1 MSLVGI
7 VLFGALMGMSHT
19 LEADHLAAVA
29 SLATRA
35 KSLAEGVRIG
45 IAWGLGHS
53 LTLFVFGSIVLAV
66 DAVVPERLAFAL
78 ELGVGVMLVLLGA
91 DVCRRLLIR
100 KVHFHAHR
108 HEDGMAH
115 FHAHAHELGTSG
127 RGHAEELHE
136 HSHHKPIRALLV
148 GVVHGL
154 AGSAALVLLALERA
168 PSFAAGL
175 GYIAVFGLGST
186 LGMGILSA
194 AISVPLRITAAR
206 LTRLHRAVEGLV
218 GVATLLLGI
227 FVVYRHFVMLTS
239 L

>member
-35 KSLAEGVRIG
+35 KSAAEGVRMG
-45 IAWGLGHS
+45 VAWGLGHS
-53 LTLFVFGSIVLAV
+53 LTLFLFGAVVLAV
-66 DAVVPERLAFAL
+66 DAVVPERLAAAL
-78 ELGVGVMLVLLGA
+78 ELGAGVMLVVLGA
-91 DVCRRLLIR
+91 DVCRRLVRRRVHFHLHR
-100 KVHFHAHR
+100 HEGGTTHFHAHSHQTGKSR
-108 HEDGMAH
+108 
-115 FHAHAHELGTSG
+115 L
-127 RGHAEELHE
+127 GHAKEPHE
-136 HSHHKPIRALLV
+136 HSHHTPARALLV

-154 AGSAALVLLALERA
+154 AGSAALVLLALESA

-186 LGMGILSA
+186 LGMAILSA
-194 AISVPLRITAAR
+194 AISVPLRITAVR

-218 GVATLLLGI
+218 GVTTFLLGT

-239 L
+239 Q